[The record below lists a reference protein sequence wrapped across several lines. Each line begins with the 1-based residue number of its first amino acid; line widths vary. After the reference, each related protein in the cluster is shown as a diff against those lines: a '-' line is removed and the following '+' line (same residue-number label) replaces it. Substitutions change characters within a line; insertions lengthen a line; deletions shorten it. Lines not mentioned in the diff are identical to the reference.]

1 MTDKMKKL
9 IAYIL
14 LALIIFFTVIG
25 LLGVWDVI
33 DLEHITKK
41 LVSSA
46 LLIFGAAVVALF
58 VFSAFLK
65 EKNNQ

>member
-1 MTDKMKKL
+1 MTNAMKKL

-14 LALIIFFTVIG
+14 LGLIVFFTVIG
-25 LLGVWDVI
+25 LLGVWEVI
-33 DLEHITKK
+33 DLENITRK

-58 VFSAFLK
+58 VFSSFLK
-65 EKNNQ
+65 EKEKS